1 MTSGEINVDLL
12 SELLR
17 NKRSRECLSLR
28 DAATE
33 IGVSAPTLQRLE
45 GGQAPTTS
53 TLLKL
58 SQWLGVA
65 VEDLGSAPKQVHN
78 RDTIEQIEILLRADP
93 NLDQKAATT
102 IANVAR
108 QVYDGFKR
116 QKLPRKQ

>member
-1 MTSGEINVDLL
+1 MTSGEINVDLV

-17 NKRSRECLSLR
+17 SKRTRGCLSLR

-45 GGQAPTTS
+45 AGQLPTAS

-65 VEDLGSAPKQVHN
+65 VDDLSLAQNREKH

-93 NLDQKAATT
+93 NLDSKAAAT
-102 IANVAR
+102 IASVAR

-116 QKLPRKQ
+116 QKPPRK